1 MSNERHSGRDSPGVN
16 KSNRP
21 MSRSPDG
28 KTETQLP
35 PTGTF
40 HDITRRSPDR
50 RPTRHGAFGDLAA
63 FHLAYDSAATI
74 QTDKKRLYVRDKI
87 LEGPRYVNAIDTYQ
101 RNLREKEYVIHIES
115 LSIQRNDDDGIF
127 NKVDFGFWVPVH
139 ADYSIRININFDKFD
154 KLDKLHDS
162 DKENMEKVVFWNSRW
177 GKICRLLDLYLCT
190 QGVLSD
196 YIVRHFMGLEFK
208 NKSYGLKHSLEMA
221 FEDGYLTI
229 EGYNNQPL
237 LAVILKAGEL
247 SDNYKGHTR
256 PYLLGMIRTVLRNR
270 PQRGGRV
277 QRQRRRGRTILSR
290 KKRNTRMK
298 KYKRHNKSKKIKS

>member
-1 MSNERHSGRDSPGVN
+1 MSNERHSGRDSPTGSPTGNVRD
-16 KSNRP
+16 RP
-21 MSRSPDG
+21 RSRSEG
-28 KTETQLP
+28 KKLP
-35 PTGTF
+35 P
-40 HDITRRSPDR
+40 PDR
-50 RPTRHGAFGDLAA
+50 RPTRHGAIGDLAA
-63 FHLAYDSAATI
+63 FRLADDFAATT
-74 QTDKKRLYVRDKI
+74 QTDKQRDGMTNEI
-87 LEGPRYVNAIDTYQ
+87 LLRPRYFNAIDTYQ

-127 NKVDFGFWVPVH
+127 NKVDFGFLVPVH
-139 ADYSIRININFDKFD
+139 ADYSIRININF
-154 KLDKLHDS
+154 DKLHDS

-190 QGVLSD
+190 KGELSH
-196 YIVRHFMGLEFK
+196 YMAYHFMGLEFK

-229 EGYNNQPL
+229 EGYNNRPL
-237 LAVILKAGEL
+237 LDVILKAGEL
-247 SDNYKGHTR
+247 SDNYKEYKEYKEHTR
-256 PYLLGMIRTVLRNR
+256 PYLLGMIRAVLRNR